1 MRSKTVNEEQISDI
15 WSLFKEYLDKTQIE
29 LVAEKYVDLLADY
42 GVEDITLKDCL
53 GVDSNLDTAIG
64 YYLEIDAD
72 AYVDDEIEW
81 DE

>member
-1 MRSKTVNEEQISDI
+1 MSCLYLSVSNPLN
-15 WSLFKEYLDKTQIE
+15 SLFKEYLDKKQIE

-72 AYVDDEIEW
+72 AYVDDEIAALSL
-81 DE
+81 